1 MFQTFGYVEINQ
13 LFANAGYLVVSPNP
27 RGSTS
32 YGDAFTAG
40 CLGDWGG
47 GDWRDILA
55 ALDKTLELPYA
66 DSSRTGIYGYS
77 YGSMASW
84 AIGQT
89 DSFKAAVIGAP
100 ITDPISRY
108 GTSDIGFPL
117 GGIEY
122 DGALAD
128 VHEGRSSDRR

>member
-1 MFQTFGYVEINQ
+1 MPG
-13 LFANAGYLVVSPNP
+13 AGNLVVSPNP

-32 YGDAFTAG
+32 SGNAFTAG

-55 ALDKTLELPYA
+55 ALDKALELSYA

-77 YGSMASW
+77 YGSYIASW

-89 DSFKAAVIGAP
+89 DRFKAAVIGAP
-100 ITDPISRY
+100 MTHVHKAVTPSLILHPEEDQRCPIGQSEQLF
-108 GTSDIGFPL
+108 IGLLEANVPTEF
-117 GGIEY
+117 I
-122 DGALAD
+122 
-128 VHEGRSSDRR
+128 R